1 MLHTAVQILWKHL
14 LSFSDQVGTE
24 FAKWREV
31 MENETVSSLYV
42 VGAAGKAIAQMASSE
57 KHMNLNSV

>member
-1 MLHTAVQILWKHL
+1 M